1 MVQVAILGFGTVGS
15 GVAEVLTQNRAVLA
29 EKAGEEIR
37 LKYILDTREFPGS
50 PFEAQLTHNFEDIFN
65 DPEVKVVAEC
75 IGGATIALEF
85 VKKLL
90 AAGKHV
96 ATSNKEMVATHGHEL
111 LELAKAH
118 NVNFFFEAS
127 VGGGI
132 PLLRPLACDL
142 AGNEITEVTGILNGT
157 TNFILTKMRDR
168 GAALDTALQEA
179 QAMGYAERNPA
190 ADVEGLDAC
199 RKVCIL
205 SALAFGFHVYPDLC
219 PTQGITAITEDD
231 VAAAASA
238 GMKVKLLGRTL
249 KTAEGKVCA
258 FVAPHFVPAS
268 SQLYHVD
275 GVFNGVVIRGNAIG
289 EAMFYGPGAGK
300 LPTASAVVGDMVDAV
315 WHLSQRR
322 RLDWADAQS
331 DQMADPWELPLP
343 YVVRTTASLAE
354 VEAALGQAKALDGNG
369 YLLAAP
375 TTRRA
380 IEQSGLALLAVRPVF
395 Q

>member
-29 EKAGEEIR
+29 EKAGEELR

-50 PFEAQLTHNFEDIFN
+50 PFEAQLTHNFEDILN

-142 AGNEITEVTGILNGT
+142 AGNQITEVTGILNGT
-157 TNFILTKMRDR
+157 TNYILSEMLDK
-168 GAALDTALQEA
+168 GAAFDTALQEA

-205 SALAFGFHVYPDLC
+205 SALAFGFHVYPDQC
-219 PTQGITAITEDD
+219 ATEGISSITEED

-238 GMKVKLLGRTL
+238 HMKVKLLGRTL
-249 KTAEGKVCA
+249 KTADGKVCA
-258 FVAPHFVPAS
+258 FVAPHFVPIS

-275 GVFNGVVIRGNAIG
+275 GVFNGVILRGNAVG

-315 WHLSQRR
+315 WHLQERR
-322 RLDWADAQS
+322 RIDWADARPEAMV
-331 DQMADPWELPLP
+331 DFKDLPLP
-343 YVVRTTASLAE
+343 YVVRTTASPAQ
-354 VEAALGQAKALDGNG
+354 VEAALGKATALDGSG

-380 IEQSGLALLAVRPVF
+380 IDESGLPLLAVRPVF